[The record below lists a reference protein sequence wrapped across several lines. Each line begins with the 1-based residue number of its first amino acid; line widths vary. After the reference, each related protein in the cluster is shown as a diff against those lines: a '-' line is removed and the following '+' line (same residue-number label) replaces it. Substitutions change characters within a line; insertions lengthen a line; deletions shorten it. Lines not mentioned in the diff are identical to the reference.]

1 MLLIACFSFQPPK
14 KKNEN
19 AFAIRAAALAA
30 RRSGARLAPVSPPAA
45 LPTILTRNTREKQ
58 KNPKNRA
65 SSPEDPAQTL
75 PLTASYSAGDMHASS
90 SSAWRAA
97 TRRAPAPPAPAPPGA
112 GAGAG
117 ARWGTR
123 EWPAGWPAGA
133 RGGTS
138 GSGSETA
145 YDAGAFS
152 GSGAALLQKGSLLR
166 RAFFPAF
173 FFAPPRGRRRRRR
186 GEGRA
191 PFLFLFLI
199 GRLRKL
205 RLYLPRLRRIRGE
218 VVHRN
223 RGAPPRPARRR
234 RRRNDAPLESRSRRG
249 RKKNAAARRAS
260 SCRARRSRGF
270 VVCASFLPFPD
281 RLRLSLQNLGLQNEV
296 DRRERVRGEVAA
308 ARARRRCSPFFFRGF
323 RCSGTYRRRAFDAPL
338 GLGHERLH
346 LHEALERVFHAR
358 ARLPARWRSPRSP
371 CRRRGMHDGARLQS
385 SRDVLG

>member
-1 MLLIACFSFQPPK
+1 MILIACFSFQPPK

-19 AFAIRAAALAA
+19 EFAIRAAALAA

-75 PLTASYSAGDMHASS
+75 PLHGFVLGGRYARLVQQRLGVPQRVARPRRRRRRRRGRGRGRGHG
-90 SSAWRAA
+90 WR
-97 TRRAPAPPAPAPPGA
+97 
-112 GAGAG
+112 
-117 ARWGTR
+117 TR

-133 RGGTS
+133 RGGNF
-138 GSGSETA
+138 GIGLG
-145 YDAGAFS
+145 DGVRRGRFLGLRRGAF
-152 GSGAALLQKGSLLR
+152 AKGL
-166 RAFFPAF
+166 A
-173 FFAPPRGRRRRRR
+173 FAPRFFSCVFLRAAARGRRRRRR

-234 RRRNDAPLESRSRRG
+234 RRGNDAPLRIASRAAVRR
-249 RKKNAAARRAS
+249 KNAARAARLRAPS
-260 SCRARRSRGF
+260 ETIPRIRRLRF
-270 VVCASFLPFPD
+270 FPFPSPD

-296 DRRERVRGEVAA
+296 DRRERVRGE
-308 ARARRRCSPFFFRGF
+308 ARRRRARVVGAHLFFFHWGF
-323 RCSGTYRRRAFDAPL
+323 RS
-338 GLGHERLH
+338 
-346 LHEALERVFHAR
+346 
-358 ARLPARWRSPRSP
+358 
-371 CRRRGMHDGARLQS
+371 
-385 SRDVLG
+385 